1 MDIRIK
7 LNHAF
12 QPYAAHREII
22 EVNGSTVK
30 ECLDSLI
37 DLFPIFKELLFNT
50 DGALSALV
58 LCDGEII
65 VQNDLNR
72 PVTEQSELVLLP
84 MIQGG

>member
-12 QPYAAHREII
+12 QPYAGNREII
-22 EVNGSTVK
+22 EVKGTTVR
-30 ECLDSLI
+30 ECLDNLI

-50 DGALSALV
+50 DDALYALV
-58 LCDGEII
+58 LCDGETI
-65 VQNDLNR
+65 VTNDLNR